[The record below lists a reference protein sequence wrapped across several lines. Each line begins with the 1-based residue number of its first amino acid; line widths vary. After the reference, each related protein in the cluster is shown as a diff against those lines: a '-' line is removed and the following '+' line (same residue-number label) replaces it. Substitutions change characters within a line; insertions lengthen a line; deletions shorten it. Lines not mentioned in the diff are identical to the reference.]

1 MWNPEEGLYT
11 RAFWSRFLTWGNS
24 NDIFENLK
32 SLENMLGV
40 PIKYT
45 PASIRKHVNKLKKA
59 HRLYEQDGLA
69 EK

>member
-1 MWNPEEGLYT
+1 MWTPEEGLYT

-24 NDIFENLK
+24 SDIFENLK

-45 PASIRKHVNKLKKA
+45 QASIKKHINKLKKA
-59 HRLYEQDGLA
+59 HRLYEQDGLT